1 MEYSIYQGVIM
12 NSVTSE
18 NVFVKSQFTDLFSL
32 FTSCEIPA
40 PDMSILAYS
49 TENLKIMRQNARYV
63 VDVLLNG
70 LQNVGAFIAV
80 VDQVA
85 MNHIPIANTGLFVS
99 AISNLIDAL
108 NTFAIDAGYELR
120 QRGVVDYK

>member
-1 MEYSIYQGVIM
+1 M
-12 NSVTSE
+12 NSVMSE

-80 VDQVA
+80 TDQEA
-85 MNHIPIANTGLFVS
+85 MKHIPIENTGLFVS
-99 AISNLIDAL
+99 AILNLIDAL

-120 QRGVVDYK
+120 QRGVDY